1 MSQDLT
7 ALKAEVLA
15 AGNLPEHIAIIMD
28 GNGRWA
34 KERNLPRVAGHAEG
48 IKSVRVVTKICG
60 EIGIK
65 FLTLFTFS
73 SENWQRPK
81 LEVSA
86 LMHLLLDTIKR
97 EVEDLDRNNVRLSVI
112 GRLMDLPEAP
122 RRGMEAALERL
133 SHNTGL
139 GLNLALSYGSRQ
151 EIMEAVNQIGQDVL
165 DGKLTPGEIT
175 AADISRRLYTANM
188 PDPDLLIRTSG
199 EARISNFLLWQ
210 MAYTEMYITPVFWPA
225 FRETELLLAVRDF
238 QGRER
243 RFGKVS
249 EQLRHS

>member
-1 MSQDLT
+1 MNQTIES
-7 ALKAEVLA
+7 LKSEILA
-15 AGNLPEHIAIIMD
+15 QGNLPNHIAIIMD

-34 KERNLPRVAGHAEG
+34 KQRGLPRVAGHSEG
-48 IKSVRVVTKICG
+48 IKSVRVVTRLCG
-60 EIGIK
+60 EMGVK
-65 FLTLFTFS
+65 YLTLFTFS
-73 SENWQRPK
+73 SENWQRPR

-86 LMHLLLDTIKR
+86 LMQLLLETINH

-122 RRGMEAALERL
+122 RRGMEQAIQRL
-133 SHNTGL
+133 SKNTGL

-151 EIMEAVNQIGQDVL
+151 EILDAVNQISQDVA
-165 DGKLTPGEIT
+165 DGKIKPGEIT
-175 AADISRRLYTANM
+175 ADLFSKKLYTANL

-210 MAYTEMYITPVFWPA
+210 MAYTEMYITPDYWPA
-225 FRETELLLAVRDF
+225 FREYELLLAIKDF
-238 QGRER
+238 QKRER

-249 EQLRHS
+249 EQLIH